1 MAWAVGGSGDKFGV
15 GWRLLPHS
23 FTPRGGGVLHCTTS
37 VIACGAAQGSRQHTL
52 ARGDAIAPAR
62 QPSSS
67 ACHPALPAPTK
78 YTPSIQGGRGAQ
90 VSAIAGIAGLPENGG
105 LGVQARASAA
115 PQHWAWDRTAVAAAG
130 ARQQG
135 ARRSGGGGVAT
146 RKRRLGALTT
156 ARLCPPPPRLC
167 TPLVLQQ
174 QQRHWQRDERHWQQ
188 QPYACA
194 RPAPPPQ
201 RLPPTAARARA
212 GRGPSPLTA

>member
-1 MAWAVGGSGDKFGV
+1 M
-15 GWRLLPHS
+15 
-23 FTPRGGGVLHCTTS
+23 HCTTS

-105 LGVQARASAA
+105 LGVQDRASAA
-115 PQHWAWDRTAVAAAG
+115 PQHWAWDRAAVAAAG

-146 RKRRLGALTT
+146 RNAQARRHALTT
-156 ARLCPPPPRLC
+156 APVPPPP
-167 TPLVLQQ
+167 PLRADSAHHCCCCSRTSVTGS
-174 QQRHWQRDERHWQQ
+174 
-188 QPYACA
+188 ATSA
-194 RPAPPPQ
+194 TGSSSSTPPPQ
-201 RLPPTAARARA
+201 RPSPMAARARA
-212 GRGPSPLTA
+212 GRGGCRAQSIILPSCIPTTTSDSQQEQQQAQLQGRAG